1 MTHRYPPSW
10 RGRIPVEGQ
19 WRHVAPHANLP
30 ARAGKEHLYLRGLVQ
45 QHLWVRV
52 SAMGGIG

>member
-1 MTHRYPPSW
+1 MTHRYPPAW

-30 ARAGKEHLYLRGLVQ
+30 ARVGEEHQYLSGPAAFVGTGQRYG
-45 QHLWVRV
+45 R
-52 SAMGGIG
+52 GIG

>member
-30 ARAGKEHLYLRGLVQ
+30 AREGKEHQYLRGLVQ

-52 SAMGGIG
+52 GAVGEE